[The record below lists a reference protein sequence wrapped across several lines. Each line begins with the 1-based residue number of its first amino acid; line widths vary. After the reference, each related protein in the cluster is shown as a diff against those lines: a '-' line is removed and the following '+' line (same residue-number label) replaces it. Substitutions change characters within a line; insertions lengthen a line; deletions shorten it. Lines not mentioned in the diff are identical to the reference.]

1 MNLYYKQELTVGALV
16 LVALA
21 VFLGGL
27 LWLTGKSFTSR
38 GKVVVPVQFAVI
50 SGLTAGD
57 PVQISGVNVGRVTRV
72 ELQEVGRAIVRIEVD
87 GRFRP
92 REDAQAEIGSLGFLG
107 DKYVLYAPGEDE
119 EFLPDDAVIVG
130 REETALASSAAQLA
144 EEAGEVLRR
153 SQGLLSDSMTMQVQ
167 QTLAAAERA
176 LDVVARVGSGPVV
189 ETATQTLVSLQGA
202 ARSLDSLLGNPALNE
217 SISQMDEIAESVQ
230 EMTEGL
236 AAVTQN
242 LAMMLEL
249 MQSPDG
255 SVGRAL
261 TDTTLHTDVHELLV
275 SMRLLLDDIRERPG
289 RYVNVTVF

>member
-1 MNLYYKQELTVGALV
+1 MDLYYKQELTVGALV

-21 VFLGGL
+21 IFLGGL
-27 LWLTGKSFTSR
+27 LWLTGKSFTTR
-38 GKVVVPVQFAVI
+38 GKAVVPVQFGVI

-72 ELQEVGRAIVRIEVD
+72 ELEEVGRAVVHLEVH

-92 REDAQAEIGSLGFLG
+92 RVDAQAQIGSLGFLG
-107 DKYVLYAPGEDE
+107 DKYISYSPGEAE
-119 EFLPDDAVIVG
+119 EFLPDDAIIIG
-130 REETALASSAAQLA
+130 LEETALASSAAQLA

-153 SQGLLSDSMTMQVQ
+153 GKNLLSDSMTIQVQ

-217 SISQMDEIAESVQ
+217 SISQMDEITESVQ
-230 EMTEGL
+230 EMTDGL

-255 SVGRAL
+255 SIGRAL
-261 TDTTLHTDVHELLV
+261 NDTTLHTDVHELLV

>member
-1 MNLYYKQELTVGALV
+1 MDLYYKQELTVGALV

-38 GKVVVPVQFAVI
+38 GRASVDVQFGVI

-57 PVQISGVNVGRVTRV
+57 PVQISGVNVGRVFKI
-72 ELQEVGRAIVRIEVD
+72 ELQEVGRAIVSLEVS

-92 REDAQAEIGSLGFLG
+92 RIDAQAEIGALSFLG
-107 DKYVLYAPGEDE
+107 DKYVSYMPGESE
-119 EFLPDDAVIVG
+119 EFLPDDAIIVG
-130 REETALASSAAQLA
+130 TDETELASSAAQLA

-153 SQGLLSDSMTMQVQ
+153 SQNLLSDSMTIQVQ

-217 SISQMDEIAESVQ
+217 SVSQLDEIAESVQ
-230 EMTEGL
+230 EMTDGL

-255 SVGRAL
+255 SIGRAL

>member
-1 MNLYYKQELTVGALV
+1 MDLYYKQELTVGALV

-27 LWLTGKSFTSR
+27 LWLTGQTFTSR
-38 GKVVVPVQFAVI
+38 GRTTVAVQFGVI

-57 PVQISGVNVGRVTRV
+57 PVQISGVNVGRVSSV
-72 ELQEVGRAIVRIEVD
+72 ELQEVGRAIVYLDVS

-92 REDAQAEIGSLGFLG
+92 RIDAQAQIGSLGFLG
-107 DKYVLYAPGEDE
+107 DKYVAYTPGDAE
-119 EFLPDDAVIVG
+119 ELLPDDAVILG
-130 REETALASSAAQLA
+130 SDETELASSAAQLA

-153 SQGLLSDSMTMQVQ
+153 SQNLLSDSMTTQVK

-202 ARSLDSLLGNPALNE
+202 ARSLDSLLGNPSLNE
-217 SISQMDEIAESVQ
+217 SISQLDEISESVQ
-230 EMTEGL
+230 EMTDGL

-255 SVGRAL
+255 SIGRAL
-261 TDTTLHTDVHELLV
+261 NDTTLHTDVHELLV

>member
-1 MNLYYKQELTVGALV
+1 MDLYYKQELTVGALV

-21 VFLGGL
+21 TFIGGL
-27 LWLTGKSFTSR
+27 MWLTGKSFTSR
-38 GKVVVPVQFAVI
+38 GKATVSVQFGVV
-50 SGLTAGD
+50 SGLTTGD
-57 PVQISGVNVGRVTRV
+57 PVQISGVNVGRVSGVRL
-72 ELQEVGRAIVRIEVD
+72 EEVDRAIVHLEVD
-87 GRFRP
+87 SRFRP
-92 REDAQAEIGSLGFLG
+92 RADAEAQIRSLDFLG
-107 DKYVLYAPGEDE
+107 AKYVSYTPGEAE
-119 EFLPDDAVIVG
+119 EFLPDDAIIVG
-130 REETALASSAAQLA
+130 VEEHELASTAAQLA

-153 SQGLLSDSMTMQVQ
+153 SQNLLSDSMAIQVQ
-167 QTLAAAERA
+167 RTLVAAERA
-176 LDVVARVGSGPVV
+176 LDVVARVGSGPMV
-189 ETATQTLVSLQGA
+189 ESATETLVSLQGA
-202 ARSLDSLLGNPALNE
+202 ARSLDSLLGNPALDE

-230 EMTEGL
+230 EMADGL

-255 SVGRAL
+255 SIGRAL